1 MTNRYLYRLYGLLLM
16 ILLLSQVVSMGL
28 YQLIVPNNS
37 MTVVELPTLLSS
49 FSSIAIMPFIEEW
62 LFREKLLFFLLKKT
76 SYWKSIFISSFLFSM
91 THLQLFSLPFFLG
104 GVIYSLARLKSK
116 RWWFPV
122 LLHSSY
128 NGIAIL
134 LIYLEVFLS

>member
-1 MTNRYLYRLYGLLLM
+1 MKNRTLYRLFGILF
-16 ILLLSQVVSMGL
+16 ILLILSQFLSMEL
-28 YQLIVPNNS
+28 YQVIAPKNGSTPIV
-37 MTVVELPTLLSS
+37 LPTLLSS

-76 SYWKSIFISSFLFSM
+76 SYWKSILISSFLFSM
-91 THLQLFSLPFFLG
+91 IHLQLFSLPFFLG
-104 GVIYSLARLKSK
+104 GIIYSLARLKSNK
-116 RWWFPV
+116 WWFPV

-134 LIYLEVFLS
+134 LMYVEVFFS

>member
-1 MTNRYLYRLYGLLLM
+1 MTNRYLYRLYGLLLV

-28 YQLIVPNNS
+28 YQLIVPNNNQTS
-37 MTVVELPTLLSS
+37 VELPTLLSS
-49 FSSIAIMPFIEEW
+49 LSSIAIMPFIEEW

-76 SYWKSIFISSFLFSM
+76 SYWKSILISSFLFSM
-91 THLQLFSLPFFLG
+91 IHLQLFSLPFFLG

-134 LIYLEVFLS
+134 LMYLEVLLS

>member
-1 MTNRYLYRLYGLLLM
+1 MKHRYLYQLFGVLLVV
-16 ILLLSQVVSMGL
+16 LLLSQVVSMGL
-28 YQLIVPNNS
+28 YQLIVPNNNQTS
-37 MTVVELPTLLSS
+37 VELPTLLSS
-49 FSSIAIMPFIEEW
+49 LSSIAIMPFIEEW

-91 THLQLFSLPFFLG
+91 IHLQLFSLPFFLG

-134 LIYLEVFLS
+134 LMYLEVLLS